1 MSDQNKVSGVVLA
14 GGQARRMQQQ
24 DKGLVLFKQR
34 PLVSYP
40 IAALAELTQQI
51 VISANRN
58 QSIYQQWQ
66 YPVISDA
73 NDHFDG
79 PLAGILAAMDYL
91 ETEILLVLP
100 CDSPFFTAK
109 HLQQLLAGLKEQ
121 FDIAV
126 AYDGERLHPVFL
138 AIRTELKA
146 SLQAYLANGER
157 RLQNWL
163 FQHRVNQVD
172 FSQQAQ
178 IFSNINTLAELEM
191 LETLSAVEASAE
203 G

>member
-40 IAALAELTQQI
+40 IEALAAVADDLL
-51 VISANRN
+51 ISANRN
-58 QSIYQQWQ
+58 QAIYQQWQ

-73 NDHFDG
+73 TDDFDG
-79 PLAGILAAMDYL
+79 PLAGILAAMDYVDA
-91 ETEILLVLP
+91 EILLVLP
-100 CDSPFFTAK
+100 CDSPLFTAQ
-109 HLQQLLAGLKEQ
+109 HLQQLLAGLTEQ

-126 AYDGERLHPVFL
+126 ADDGERLHPVFL

-146 SLQAYLANGER
+146 SLKAYLASGER
-157 RLQNWL
+157 RLQNWI

-178 IFSNINTLAELEM
+178 IFTNVNTLAELES
-191 LETLSAVEASAE
+191 LETHCD
-203 G
+203 

>member
-40 IAALAELTQQI
+40 IEALAAVADDLL
-51 VISANRN
+51 ISANRN
-58 QSIYQQWQ
+58 QAIYQQWQ

-73 NDHFDG
+73 TDDFDG
-79 PLAGILAAMDYL
+79 PLAGILAAMDYVDA
-91 ETEILLVLP
+91 EILLVLP
-100 CDSPFFTAK
+100 CDSPLFTAQ
-109 HLQQLLAGLKEQ
+109 HLQQLLAGLTEQ
-121 FDIAV
+121 FDVAV
-126 AYDGERLHPVFL
+126 ADDGERLHPVFL

-146 SLQAYLANGER
+146 SLKAYLASGER
-157 RLQNWL
+157 RLQNWI

-178 IFSNINTLAELEM
+178 IFTNVNTLAELEM
-191 LETLSAVEASAE
+191 LETHFT
-203 G
+203 

>member
-14 GGQARRMQQQ
+14 GGQARRMQQH

-40 IAALAELTQQI
+40 IAALAAVTDQV

-58 QSIYQQWQ
+58 QQIYQQWQ
-66 YPVISDA
+66 YPVVSDA
-73 NDHFDG
+73 SDDFDG

-91 ETEILLVLP
+91 DAEILLVLP
-100 CDSPFFTAK
+100 CDSPLFTAA
-109 HLQQLLAGLKEQ
+109 HLQQLLDGLTEQ

-146 SLQAYLANGER
+146 SLQAYLASGER
-157 RLQNWL
+157 RLQSWI

-178 IFSNINTLAELEM
+178 IFSNINTLAELER
-191 LETLSAVEASAE
+191 LEAHFN
-203 G
+203 

>member
-40 IAALAELTQQI
+40 IAALAAVTNHL

-58 QSIYQQWQ
+58 QAIYQQWQ

-73 NDHFDG
+73 SDDFDG
-79 PLAGILAAMDYL
+79 PLAGILAALEYL
-91 ETEILLVLP
+91 DAEVLLVLP
-100 CDSPFFTAK
+100 CDSPLFTAT
-109 HLQQLLAGLKEQ
+109 HLRQLLDGLTEQ

-138 AIRTELKA
+138 AVRTQLKA
-146 SLQAYLANGER
+146 SLQAYLASGER
-157 RLQNWL
+157 RLQNWI
-163 FQHRVNQVD
+163 FQHRVNPVD

-178 IFSNINTLAELEM
+178 IFSNVNTLAELER
-191 LETLSAVEASAE
+191 LEAE
-203 G
+203 LKLL

>member
-40 IAALAELTQQI
+40 IAALAAVADDLL
-51 VISANRN
+51 ISANRN
-58 QSIYQQWQ
+58 QAIYQQWQ

-73 NDHFDG
+73 TDDFDG
-79 PLAGILAAMDYL
+79 PLAGILAAMDYVDA
-91 ETEILLVLP
+91 EILLVLP
-100 CDSPFFTAK
+100 CDSPLFAAQ
-109 HLQQLLAGLKEQ
+109 HLQQLLAGLTEQ

-126 AYDGERLHPVFL
+126 ADDGERLHPVFL

-146 SLQAYLANGER
+146 SLKAYLANGER
-157 RLQNWL
+157 RLQNWI

-178 IFSNINTLAELEM
+178 IFTNVNTLAELEM
-191 LETLSAVEASAE
+191 LEAE
-203 G
+203 SKPL